1 LFTQGIHFSNLLRGE
16 VVKDLISISDLTVQ
30 AIADIFKIADH
41 IKEHIEP
48 LKGKTIV
55 MFFPESS
62 IRTRVTFEK
71 GIHQLGAQG
80 ILFPSSTLDKK
91 EAVQDVAGYLDNW
104 SDAVIVRHKD
114 IEKIR
119 DFALYSKNPVIN
131 AMTSHNHPCEILSD
145 LYSLSKIRRDYLND
159 QYLFVGASG
168 NIGESWK
175 VASKV
180 LGFDLVQCCPPGYEI
195 DGITVIND
203 IEEAI
208 CSKDIILTDSIPA
221 KDQDN
226 FKSYQINKRLMHL
239 ANDNAHLNPC
249 PPFTRGLEV
258 SADVISSDYFVG
270 YPFKENLLIVQQAI
284 ILYLMGF

>member
-1 LFTQGIHFSNLLRGE
+1 M
-16 VVKDLISISDLTVQ
+16 KDLISISDLTVQ

-180 LGFDLVQCCPPGYEI
+180 LGFDLVQCCPPCYEI

-208 CSKDIILTDSIPA
+208 CGKDIILTDSIPA